1 MPNYN
6 YKLKTVNDLMAKE
19 YSNVKLGKLMEISKL
34 NQASQEKSNELIED
48 IQKDEKIWQEMF

>member
-19 YSNVKLGKLMEISKL
+19 YSNIKLGKLMEISKFS
-34 NQASQEKSNELIED
+34 QAS
-48 IQKDEKIWQEMF
+48 